1 MLDGVLLTQ
10 TQITSAG
17 GDEDALNVVIDLAN
31 DILGKIPDLFDVEAV
46 AKSFPVMYQNS
57 MNTVLR
63 QVRITLESLSICSR

>member
-17 GDEDALNVVIDLAN
+17 GDEDALGVVIDLAN
-31 DILGKIPDLFDVEAV
+31 DILSKVPDLFDVEGVSKA
-46 AKSFPVMYQNS
+46 FPVMYQNS

-63 QVRITLESLSICSR
+63 QVSSNLNY